1 MSHVARWRF
10 GRQACFD
17 WCCVVA
23 LPIVVEV
30 VRPLITSTRAIFSDR
45 LFLPTSWG
53 GEIVALCACVCAR
66 VFERSNGPGSLF
78 CCARCSLVGWLD
90 LVAISFPRSSESVPC
105 CGARGLG
112 NFLLGLAFHFAG
124 GVAAVAFPKACEG
137 RLRRWRHILFWICL
151 ACAAHWHNV
160 GLGPAGLR

>member
-30 VRPLITSTRAIFSDR
+30 VRPLITSTRAICSDR

-53 GEIVALCACVCAR
+53 GRLLLCAR
-66 VFERSNGPGSLF
+66 VCVLVFLSGRMAQAACFAVRVARWWVGSILLPFRFHAAVKACPVAGPGVWAIF
-78 CCARCSLVGWLD
+78 C
-90 LVAISFPRSSESVPC
+90 
-105 CGARGLG
+105 
-112 NFLLGLAFHFAG
+112 
-124 GVAAVAFPKACEG
+124 
-137 RLRRWRHILFWICL
+137 
-151 ACAAHWHNV
+151 
-160 GLGPAGLR
+160 